1 MSNYAVP
8 FFCAFP
14 APGYLQVARGVSEQT
29 ETAVE
34 IQRSRHSDRAGSI
47 TGRIGC
53 SLPLICFRVASIS
66 IVTFSAATIIAGGNP
81 SIDSLTFM
89 KCTPSICSLAV
100 VLAIA
105 AVQSSGQAPSVN
117 QERATA
123 LELEQS
129 GQIGEAETAWRSVLR
144 VHPSDGEAYAHL
156 GLIEAQQNHYAAAI
170 PLYRKALALDPKMS
184 GVRLNLGLALFKSGA
199 LKAAIETFSPLL
211 KEAAPSSAD
220 AVRLEI
226 LIGMAHYGLGDFAA
240 AVPYLR
246 KVTAND
252 PQNLPYRLM
261 LAQSCMWSKQYQC
274 VLDTYH
280 QILELNS
287 ESAEADM
294 LAGEALDQMQNHQG
308 AMDEFRAAVKAD
320 PKAPNAHF
328 GLGYLLWT
336 QDQFDDAAKEFQA
349 ELENVPDNAQALAYL
364 ADSDIHLGKQDEA
377 LSLAEKAVQ
386 IDPRVPKA
394 HIVLGILYAD
404 SDRKTDAV
412 KEFKA
417 AIKLSP
423 NEQDPH
429 WRLARLY
436 QAMGKQQEAQAE
448 FEKTKSLHQAEQE
461 SIFSQLKAAQERGA
475 PAATQNGSA
484 AEK

>member
-1 MSNYAVP
+1 
-8 FFCAFP
+8 
-14 APGYLQVARGVSEQT
+14 
-29 ETAVE
+29 
-34 IQRSRHSDRAGSI
+34 
-47 TGRIGC
+47 
-53 SLPLICFRVASIS
+53 
-66 IVTFSAATIIAGGNP
+66 
-81 SIDSLTFM
+81 M
-89 KCTPSICSLAV
+89 KWTLFKCGLAAV

-105 AVQSSGQAPSVN
+105 AVQSSAQAPSVN

-123 LELEQS
+123 LELEQN
-129 GQIGEAETAWRSVLR
+129 GQIVEAETAWRSVLR
-144 VHPSDGEAYAHL
+144 LHPSDGEAYAHL
-156 GLIEAQQNHYAAAI
+156 GLIEARQEHYSAAV
-170 PLYRKALALDPKMS
+170 PLYRKGLALNPQMS
-184 GVRLNLGLALFKSGA
+184 GVRLDLGLALFKSGA
-199 LKAAIETFSPLL
+199 LKAAIETLSPLL
-211 KEAAPSSAD
+211 KGSAPSSAD

-226 LIGMAHYGLGDFAA
+226 LIGMAHYGLGEFAA

-246 KVTAND
+246 KVTAGY

-308 AMDEFRAAVKAD
+308 AMDEFRAAVKAN

-336 QDQFDDAAKEFQA
+336 QDQFEEAAKEFQA
-349 ELENVPDNAQALAYL
+349 ELANVPESAQALAYW
-364 ADSDIHLGKQDEA
+364 ADADIHLGKQDEA
-377 LSLAEKAVQ
+377 LPLAEKAVQ
-386 IDPRVPKA
+386 IDTSIAQA
-394 HIVLGILYAD
+394 HVDLGILYAD
-404 SDRKTDAV
+404 RGRQMDAM

-423 NEQDPH
+423 NDQDPH

-436 QAMGKQQEAQAE
+436 LAMGKQGEAKAE
-448 FEKTKSLHQAEQE
+448 FEKTKSIHQAEQE
-461 SIFSQLKAAQERGA
+461 SIFSKLKAAQDRGTAAA
-475 PAATQNGSA
+475 PQGSSLT
-484 AEK
+484 EK